1 MSSDRTLSKN
11 AHKRALR
18 KLLKRERKE
27 AELTELLL
35 EKTLRDCGDDCSNA
49 MKNDTLTQS
58 TLHSGGKASRAR
70 RVRNGETAVGTFADH
85 RPSGGAYVDVL
96 PQHKEIVRILEECET
111 RARLKFRPT
120 MQQRK
125 VVPTDN
131 HGSMEVS
138 RLLSVVHAASQNELS
153 WAEQNLRSLSMSQ
166 LANAV
171 SLTSLLSLD
180 LSRNELWDLPD
191 DISGL
196 VNLETLDLSRNWFRC
211 LPKSI
216 SHLSRSLRSLYA
228 SHNMLRPSR
237 ASLQMDLW
245 REFTHLTVLDISCNQ
260 KCGRQSLRTTFQNEI
275 PHVTVSMTINYPP
288 QPGSFVG
295 ASAAE
300 RDATLLRSQ
309 LEPWSTT
316 ALRRRLV
323 ADFGDDVSPPEHV
336 PRSQVMERLLQKYN
350 EENSRIHVQVEGTL
364 VAEEIRSQLLNALQ
378 AWSKTAVGANRERTS
393 IHATNYMILISPA
406 NFHVGSQKAAKAAA
420 KLKLHKCIWDL

>member
-1 MSSDRTLSKN
+1 M
-11 AHKRALR
+11 
-18 KLLKRERKE
+18 LKREQKE

-35 EKTLRDCGDDCSNA
+35 EKMLRDCADDSSNA
-49 MKNDTLTQS
+49 KNNDTLTQP
-58 TLHSGGKASRAR
+58 TLNSGGKASRAR
-70 RVRNGETAVGTFADH
+70 RVRNGEIEVGTFADH
-85 RPSGGAYVDVL
+85 RPSGGAAVDVL
-96 PQHKEIVRILEECET
+96 PQHKEIVRILEQFET
-111 RARLKFRPT
+111 RARLRFRPT

-131 HGSMEVS
+131 HGSMEVPRQS
-138 RLLSVVHAASQNELS
+138 IEGASNHQVFS
-153 WAEQNLRSLSMSQ
+153 WTEQNLRLLSMSQ

-171 SLTSLLSLD
+171 SLVSLLSLD

-216 SHLSRSLRSLYA
+216 SQLSRSLRSLYA

-245 REFTHLTVLDISCNQ
+245 KEFIHLTVLDISCNQ
-260 KCGRQSLRTTFQNEI
+260 KCGRQSLRATFQNEI

-295 ASAAE
+295 TSAAE

-336 PRSQVMERLLQKYN
+336 PRAQVMERLLQKY
-350 EENSRIHVQVEGTL
+350 EEEDSRIHVQVEGTL
-364 VAEEIRSQLLNALQ
+364 VAEEIRIPLLNALQ
-378 AWSKTAVGANRERTS
+378 AWSKTAVGANRERPS
-393 IHATNYMILISPA
+393 IHATNYMILVSPI

-420 KLKLHKCIWDL
+420 KLKLHRTIWDL